1 MLTSQDP
8 RHERIGRFSTV
19 LRAMKDSWEHFVTE
33 SINFQTFTDQLTAT
47 HFPA

>member
-1 MLTSQDP
+1 MLTYQDP
-8 RHERIGRFSTV
+8 RRERIGRFSTV
-19 LRAMKDSWEHFVTE
+19 LRLMKDSCEDLVTE